1 MSRED
6 DLLASAFRSVRE
18 TYDGQHDEADLTLQ
32 RALFKTRGE
41 ARKRKIVRFSI
52 LPIAAALAVSSAWA
66 GATGHL
72 GKTMQD
78 LLRRE
83 EPVEQHVAAPVV
95 TAPVAPPAAIET
107 AVAPVVTAEPVA
119 PVVTAP
125 VVAVASPPASL
136 PPPVRTAIAPPPP
149 PPRAVLAP
157 PPPVEPVVPSPAAS
171 APDPAAALFA
181 EAHRLHFREKDP
193 ARALAAWD
201 AYLKAAPEGPLS
213 PEAHYNRALTLVRLG
228 RKSDAM
234 SELAGFANGSYRG
247 YRQAEARKLLDALQS
262 P

>member
-6 DLLASAFRSVRE
+6 DLLASAFKSVRE
-18 TYDGQHDEADLTLQ
+18 TYEGHHDEADLTLQ

-41 ARKRKIVRFSI
+41 ARKRKIIRFSI

-83 EPVEQHVAAPVV
+83 EPVEPHAAAVAVP
-95 TAPVAPPAAIET
+95 APVASEP
-107 AVAPVVTAEPVA
+107 AVAPLVTAEPVA
-119 PVVTAP
+119 PVVPEP
-125 VVAVASPPASL
+125 VVAASPPPPSL
-136 PPPVRTAIAPPPP
+136 PPPVRPAIASPPPV
-149 PPRAVLAP
+149 VLAPPP

-201 AYLKAAPEGPLS
+201 AYLKAAPDGPLS